1 MPRAAKKSKPAKTAA
16 KKYAVASVRGNIGAP
31 KTKPPTPARK
41 KTKPPT
47 PARKTRKPAV

>member
-16 KKYAVASVRGNIGAP
+16 KKYAVASVRGNLGAP
-31 KTKPPTPARK
+31 